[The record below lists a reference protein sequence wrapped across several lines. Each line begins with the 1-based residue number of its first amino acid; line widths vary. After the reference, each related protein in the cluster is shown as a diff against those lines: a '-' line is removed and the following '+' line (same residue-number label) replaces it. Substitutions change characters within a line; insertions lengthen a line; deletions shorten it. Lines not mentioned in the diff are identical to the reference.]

1 MASTRDL
8 LQRFRPAGAPGAA
21 TATGVPADRVRER
34 QAELDPV
41 FALFA
46 DTVTQA
52 AEIRREAAAEA
63 ERRRRRARERAVALV
78 AQARLEADSI
88 RAQAMSEAEQ
98 TAAQVTRARAEEA
111 RTVAQEIRDA
121 AGRRLEAD
129 VAEVVARV
137 RSAMVATPD
146 RVPP

>member
-46 DTVTQA
+46 DTVTEVA
-52 AEIRREAAAEA
+52 TIRREATVEA
-63 ERRRRRARERAVALV
+63 ERRRQKAREAALARVA
-78 AQARLEADSI
+78 AARLEADSL
-88 RAQAMSEAEQ
+88 RAQAVSEAQ
-98 TAAQVTRARAEEA
+98 RAVTVTAGTSAASAQDNAREIGDRAR
-111 RTVAQEIRDA
+111 RS
-121 AGRRLEAD
+121 LEAD

-137 RSAMVATPD
+137 RAALAATPD
-146 RVPP
+146 RGPP